1 LKLAGII
8 IGLVVIVG
16 AIFASKV
23 LYPEAPPSNTEKKVS
38 KPKYSGKKISPI
50 PEVEGLDEGIVSLGE
65 KLFNDTILSADKTVS
80 CASCH
85 ILMAGGDNNLATS
98 IGVGGALV
106 KINSPTVFNSSLN
119 FKQFWDGRADD
130 LEEQVSGPINNPK
143 EMGSNWEEVVSRLK
157 ASIEYSSLFIKYF
170 PDGINKKN
178 ISLAIAEFERSLLTP
193 NSPFDKFLKGDAAA
207 LTQEEK
213 DGYKLFDELGC
224 VRCHQGVGI
233 GGNMFQRMGAKRN
246 YFNSDDEIAL
256 GRYNITKKEVDKY
269 RFKVPSLRNVAIT
282 APYFHDGS
290 AQTLEDA
297 VNVMAKFQ
305 LARRLKPDELK
316 KIVAFLK
323 TLTGEYKGKSLA
335 RGAE

>member
-1 LKLAGII
+1 
-8 IGLVVIVG
+8 
-16 AIFASKV
+16 
-23 LYPEAPPSNTEKKVS
+23 
-38 KPKYSGKKISPI
+38 
-50 PEVEGLDEGIVSLGE
+50 
-65 KLFNDTILSADKTVS
+65 
-80 CASCH
+80 
-85 ILMAGGDNNLATS
+85 MAGGDNNLAFS
-98 IGVGGALV
+98 VGIGGTIV
-106 KINSPTVFNSSLN
+106 KVNSPTVFNSSLN
-119 FKQFWDGRADD
+119 FKQFWDGRAED
-130 LEEQVSGPINNPK
+130 LEEQVEGPINNPK
-143 EMGSNWEEVVSRLK
+143 EMGSNWEEVISRLK
-157 ASIEYSSLFIKYF
+157 ASDQYPSLFIKVF

-178 ISLAIAEFERSLLTP
+178 ISFAIAEFERSSLTP
-193 NSPFDKFLKGDAAA
+193 NSPFDKFLKGDATA

-213 DGYKLFDELGC
+213 DGYTLFDNLGC

-233 GGNMFQRMGAKRN
+233 GGNMFQRMGTKRD
-246 YFNSDDEIAL
+246 YFNSDDEMAL

-269 RFKVPSLRNVAIT
+269 RFKVPSLRNVAVT

-323 TLTGEYKGKSLA
+323 SLTGEYKGKSLA